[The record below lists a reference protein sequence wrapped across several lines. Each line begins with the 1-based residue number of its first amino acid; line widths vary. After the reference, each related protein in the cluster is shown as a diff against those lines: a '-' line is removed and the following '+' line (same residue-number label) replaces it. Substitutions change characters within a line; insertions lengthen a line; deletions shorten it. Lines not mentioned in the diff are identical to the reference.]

1 MPLKLV
7 LGPANSAKAGEVLG
21 AFSALAPRGAV
32 LVVPTAADA
41 LHYRRELAE
50 GGSTLGAVLT
60 FAGMGHEIAR
70 RVGYSAR
77 RLSAHQRE
85 ALLRAALSGASLE
98 VLVRSAGA
106 PGFRRAAGELIAELQ
121 RGLVTPQRFL
131 AALQTWGR
139 ADPRRSAYAEEV
151 GRIYQRY
158 ARECDRRGWVDG
170 ELFAWR
176 ALDALR
182 SAPGRW
188 GRDAVFFY
196 GFDELTPLERDAVE
210 TLSRIVGA
218 EVTVSLN
225 YEAGRAA
232 LQARAEAVAELTSLA
247 DTVLELPAS
256 DEHYAPARRAVLHH
270 LERQLFEPTAERIDP
285 GDTISLLEAGGERAE
300 AELVAGEVLGLLR
313 AGFPAEE
320 IAVVYRSLSRAAP
333 LLARVFAEYGIP
345 LSVDYE
351 LPLVHTPLGRAVRG
365 AARCALDPGASAGD
379 LLAYLRAPGML
390 AHPEIADGLE
400 AELRRAGD
408 TSAETARDRL
418 GWNLGELDSLRSAA
432 DPGSELCRLARR
444 VLAAPRRGA
453 AAVLGRSEALDARAL
468 AVLQAAIAELAEL
481 GQRSS
486 PEELLELLDGLRVP
500 AGASAERGEVR
511 LAEPLQIRARRYRA
525 VFVCG
530 LQEGEFP
537 VPARPE
543 PFLSDERR
551 RELAECSGLRLTRHE
566 DVLDRERYLL
576 YATVSRATEKVV
588 LSYRSSDE
596 EGNLAVASP
605 FLADVAEV
613 LAFDWPERRARR
625 LLADVVWAPDRAPTV
640 REQARGQAA
649 ETAPLDGDDTEPDR
663 QLGQLALSR
672 LRHTDILSAGALE
685 AYSDCPVRW
694 LIERELRP
702 ALLQPDPEPIVRGNL
717 MHAVLEQL
725 LGELEGPVN
734 PGSLEQAQEIL
745 TRLLAELAGGPGAA
759 LGAGQPAVVRAGALR
774 AIEADLRRYLRYEAQ
789 GGEEWRPF
797 GLELRFGFE
806 GEDGR
811 PSLPPLALETEG
823 GGASGGGLI
832 LVRGMIDRVDVDAGG
847 RAVVRDYK
855 SGNVR
860 PDWPV
865 ARWHS
870 DRRLQVAL
878 YLVVVRELTEL
889 DPVAGFYQ
897 PLRGDDLRPRGMFRS
912 GAGAGSA
919 TMDRDGRSAE
929 EFAAE
934 LDDAMTRA
942 TALAAALRAGHLE
955 PCPQTCSR
963 DGCAYPG
970 ICRSQ

>member
-41 LHYRRELAE
+41 LHYRQELAE

-60 FAGMGHEIAR
+60 FAGLAYEIAR
-70 RVGYSAR
+70 RVGYAAR
-77 RLSAHQRE
+77 RLSAHQRDE
-85 ALLRAALSGASLE
+85 VLRAALSGASLE
-98 VLVRSAGA
+98 VLAESAGA

-131 AALQTWGR
+131 AALQVWGR
-139 ADPRRSAYAEEV
+139 ADPRRNAYAEEV
-151 GRIYQRY
+151 GRIYRRY
-158 ARECDRRGWVDG
+158 AWECDRRGWVDG

-196 GFDELTPLERDAVE
+196 GFDELTTLERDAVE

-232 LQARAEAVAELTSLA
+232 LQARAEAVAELSALA

-256 DEHYAPARRAVLHH
+256 DEHYAPAQRAALHY
-270 LERQLFEPTAERIDP
+270 LERQLFEPVAERIDP
-285 GDTISLLEAGGERAE
+285 GDTIALLEAGGERAE

-313 AGFPAEE
+313 AGFPAAE
-320 IAVVYRSLSRAAP
+320 IAVVYRSLSGAAP
-333 LLARVFAEYGIP
+333 LVARVFAQYGIP

-351 LPLVHTPLGRAVRG
+351 LPFVHTPLGRAVRG
-365 AARCALDPGASAGD
+365 AARCALHPGASAGD
-379 LLAYLRAPGML
+379 LLAYLRAPGLL

-400 AELRRAGD
+400 AELRRAGA

-418 GWNLGELDSLRSAA
+418 GWNLGELDSLRNAA

-453 AAVLGRSEALDARAL
+453 AAVLGPAETLDARAL
-468 AVLQAAIAELAEL
+468 AVLQAAIAELAQL
-481 GQRSS
+481 GQRSR
-486 PEELLELLDGLRVP
+486 PEELLELLDGLQVP
-500 AGASAERGEVR
+500 AGAGAERGKVR

-613 LAFDWPERRARR
+613 LALDWPERRIRR
-625 LLADVVWAPDRAPTV
+625 LLADVVWAPVHAPTV
-640 REQARGQAA
+640 REQARAQAA
-649 ETAPLDGDDTEPDR
+649 ETAPLDGDDSEPDR
-663 QLGQLALSR
+663 QLGPLALSR

-702 ALLQPDPEPIVRGNL
+702 APLEPDSEPIVRGNL

-725 LGELEGPVN
+725 LGELDGPLN
-734 PGSLEQAQEIL
+734 PDSLEQAQEIL
-745 TRLLAELAGGPGAA
+745 TRLLAELAAGPGAA
-759 LGAGQPAVVRAGALR
+759 LGAGQPPVVRAGALR
-774 AIEADLRRYLRYEAQ
+774 AIEADLRRYLRYEAR

-806 GEDGR
+806 SEDGR

-823 GGASGGGLI
+823 PPV
-832 LVRGMIDRVDVDAGG
+832 LVRGMIDRVDVDAIG

-855 SGNVR
+855 SGTVR

-897 PLRGDDLRPRGMFRS
+897 PLRGDDLRPRGMFRT

-919 TMDRDGRSAE
+919 TMEKDGRSAE
-929 EFAAE
+929 EFATE
-934 LDDAMTRA
+934 LDDGMARA
-942 TALAAALRAGHLE
+942 TAVAAALRAGRLT

-963 DGCAYPG
+963 DGCAHPG

>member
-41 LHYRRELAE
+41 RHYRQELAE
-50 GGSTLGAVLT
+50 SGSTLGAVLT
-60 FAGMGHEIAR
+60 FAGLAHEIGR
-70 RVGYSAR
+70 RVGYAAR

-85 ALLRAALSGASLE
+85 EVLRAALSGASLE
-98 VLVRSAGA
+98 VLAESAGA
-106 PGFRRAAGELIAELQ
+106 LGFRRAAGELIAELQ

-131 AALQTWGR
+131 AALQMWGR
-139 ADPRRSAYAEEV
+139 ADPRRAAYAEEV

-158 ARECDRRGWVDG
+158 ARECDRRGWLDG

-176 ALDALR
+176 AIDALR

-210 TLSRIVGA
+210 TLSRIVTA

-225 YEAGRAA
+225 FEAGRAA
-232 LQARAEAVAELTSLA
+232 LQARAEAVAELTALA

-256 DEHYAPARRAVLHH
+256 DEHYAPGQRAVLHH
-270 LERQLFEPTAERIDP
+270 LERRLFEPGAERIEP
-285 GDTISLLEAGGERAE
+285 GDAISLLEAGGERAE

-320 IAVVYRSLSRAAP
+320 IAIVYRSLSAAAP
-333 LLARVFAEYGIP
+333 LLGQVFAEYGIP

-351 LPLVHTPLGRAVRG
+351 LPFAHTPLGRAVRG
-365 AARCALDPGASAGD
+365 AARCALDRRASAAD

-400 AELRRAGD
+400 AELRRAGA
-408 TSAETARDRL
+408 TSAQTARERL
-418 GWNLGELDSLRSAA
+418 GWNLGELDSLRAAA
-432 DPGSELCRLARR
+432 DPGPELCRLARR

-453 AAVLGRSEALDARAL
+453 AAILGPAETLDARAL

-481 GQRSS
+481 GQRSE
-486 PEELLELLDGLRVP
+486 PEQLLELLDGLQVP
-500 AGASAERGEVR
+500 AGGSAERGQVR

-543 PFLSDERR
+543 PFLPDERR

-576 YATVSRATEKVV
+576 YTTVSRATEKVV

-613 LAFDWPERRARR
+613 LALDWPERRARR
-625 LLADVVWAPDRAPTV
+625 LLADVVWGSDRAPTV
-640 REQARGQAA
+640 REQARAQAA
-649 ETAPLDGDDTEPDR
+649 ETAPLHGDDTEPDR
-663 QLGQLALSR
+663 HLGELALSR
-672 LRHTDILSAGALE
+672 LRHTEILSAGALE
-685 AYSDCPVRW
+685 AYSNCPVRW

-702 ALLQPDPEPIVRGNL
+702 VPLEPDPEPMVRGSL

-725 LGELEGPVN
+725 LGELGGSLN

-745 TRLLAELAGGPGAA
+745 PRLLSEAAVGPGAP
-759 LGAGQPAVVRAGALR
+759 LGAGQPPVVRAGALR
-774 AIEADLRRYLRYEAQ
+774 AIEADLRRYLRYEAG

-806 GEDGR
+806 DGS
-811 PSLPPLALETEG
+811 PSLPPLALQTE
-823 GGASGGGLI
+823 AAPV
-832 LVRGMIDRVDVDAGG
+832 LVRGVIDRVDVDAGG

-855 SGNVR
+855 SGNAR
-860 PDWPV
+860 PEWPA

-870 DRRLQVAL
+870 DRQLQVAL

-912 GAGAGSA
+912 GAGTGSA
-919 TMDRDGRSAE
+919 TMEKDGRSAP

-934 LDDAMTRA
+934 LDDAITRA
-942 TALAAALRAGHLE
+942 TSVAAALQAGRLT